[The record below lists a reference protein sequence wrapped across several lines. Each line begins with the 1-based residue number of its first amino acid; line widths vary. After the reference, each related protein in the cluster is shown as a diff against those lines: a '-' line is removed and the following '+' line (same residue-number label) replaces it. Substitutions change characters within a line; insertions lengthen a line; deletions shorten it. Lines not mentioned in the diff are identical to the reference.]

1 MRKLLRVTLWGLVAG
16 GVALAAD
23 WLPDALAEL
32 EFFRAR
38 DYRVTGNRL
47 LQEQQVLAAA
57 AISPLAS
64 VFDDLTSIELRLER
78 HPLIRR
84 AHVTAE
90 LPRTLVVTIEE
101 RIPVGFVAGPV
112 LEPVDRDGQVLPLD
126 PVEHGLDLPL
136 LIRAG
141 GRGSL
146 SPTQLRVLAMEV
158 DRLAA
163 DDPTFLAAV
172 SEMAIDDSGDA
183 TAVVTGDVS
192 GNVLLRFR
200 PPLSHRRLQEGLTVL
215 ADAVLSRPDQ
225 RAAVIDLRFE
235 DQVVVGYAEPRA
247 RAVGDGRDR

>member
-1 MRKLLRVTLWGLVAG
+1 MRKLLRILLWGMFAG

-38 DYRVTGNRL
+38 EYRVDGVRL
-47 LQEQQVLAAA
+47 LDEKQVLAVA
-57 AISPLAS
+57 AISPFVS
-64 VFDDLTSIELRLER
+64 VFDDLTSIEMRLET

-90 LPRTLVVTIEE
+90 LPGTLVVMIEE

-126 PVEHGLDLPL
+126 PVEHRLDLPVL
-136 LIRAG
+136 TGAG
-141 GRGSL
+141 GEAPL
-146 SPTQLRVLAMEV
+146 SPSQLRILAAEL

-172 SEMAIDDSGDA
+172 SEISIDDAGDA
-183 TAVVTGDVS
+183 TAVVS
-192 GNVLLRFR
+192 GGLLLRFR
-200 PPLSHRRLQEGLTVL
+200 PPLLHLRLRDGLAAL
-215 ADAVLSRPDQ
+215 EDAVSRQPDQ
-225 RAAVIDLRFE
+225 TAVMLDLRFE
-235 DQVVVGYAEPRA
+235 DQLVVGYAEERA
-247 RAVGDGRDR
+247 KAVGERVDL

>member
-38 DYRVTGNRL
+38 DYRVAGTRL
-47 LQEQQVLAAA
+47 LEEQQVLAAA

-90 LPRTLVVTIEE
+90 LPRTLVITIEE

-126 PVEHGLDLPL
+126 PVEHRLDLPV

-141 GRGSL
+141 GRGAL

-172 SEMAIDDSGDA
+172 SEIAIDERGDA
-183 TAVVTGDVS
+183 TAAVS
-192 GNVLLRFR
+192 GDLLLRFR
-200 PPLSHRRLQEGLTVL
+200 PPLSNRRLRDGLDVL
-215 ADAVLSRPDQ
+215 EDAVLRHPEKT
-225 RAAVIDLRFE
+225 AAVLDLRFE
-235 DQVVVGYAEPRA
+235 DQVVVRYAEQRA
-247 RAVGDGRDR
+247 RAVGQVRDR